1 MIYITSPAETKG
13 LLLITNNLGVIR
25 GLFVDMAPLP
35 KEKEKKKTASPHFFT
50 ATLAAL

>member
-1 MIYITSPAETKG
+1 M
-13 LLLITNNLGVIR
+13 LLITNNLGVIR

-35 KEKEKKKTASPHFFT
+35 KEKEKKTASPHLYT